1 MSGYLRYVKDFIS
14 WELRRIRPGWTIP
27 YWDENGEL
35 TRAPLFLD
43 SLELV
48 VLAGLLADR
57 FHVRSTGAEDYFLAR
72 RTLKEWADLLKYTRE
87 QNVADVSFATS
98 GSTGTPRLHTH
109 TWENL
114 LREAAFFAD
123 VIGPR
128 SRVIKTI
135 PSHHI
140 YGFLFTWLVPELMN
154 IEVVEQSPEVPQ
166 WQTGDLVVTVPFML
180 DLWLKRKIPIPTDVT
195 FILSTAPLPGNLA
208 QSLLEAG
215 SRYYEIYGSTETSGI
230 GWRAHP
236 SHPFRLLP
244 WWEVVIESPEK
255 SPILKQGEKLYNFPD
270 EVDIPTPGWVVPKK
284 RLDGAI
290 QIGGVNVYPS
300 RVKSVLEQSPLVDQA
315 SVRPFQE
322 GASIRLKAFI
332 VPSQLSINQKNFEM
346 ELRDWVS
353 QHLTPPE
360 RPVSYTFGD
369 TLPRSPMGKDADW

>member
-35 TRAPLFLD
+35 TKAPLFLD

-48 VLAGLLADR
+48 ELAGLLADR

-72 RTLKEWADLLKYTRE
+72 RTLTGWADLLKHTRE
-87 QNVADVSFATS
+87 QNVPDVSFATS

-109 TWENL
+109 TWKNL

-123 VIGPR
+123 VIGHR
-128 SRVIKTI
+128 SRVI
-135 PSHHI
+135 
-140 YGFLFTWLVPELMN
+140 
-154 IEVVEQSPEVPQ
+154 
-166 WQTGDLVVTVPFML
+166 VTVPFML

-195 FILSTAPLPGNLA
+195 FILSTAPLPAYLA
-208 QSLLEAG
+208 QSLLETGA
-215 SRYYEIYGSTETSGI
+215 RYYEIYGSTETLGI
-230 GWRAHP
+230 GWRTHP
-236 SHPFRLLP
+236 SHPFQLLP

-255 SPILKQGEKLYNFPD
+255 PPILKQGEKLYTFPD

-284 RLDGAI
+284 RHDGAI
-290 QIGGVNVYPS
+290 QVGGVNVYPS
-300 RVKSVLEQSPLVDQA
+300 RVKSVLEQNSLVAQA
-315 SVRPFQE
+315 AVRPFQE

-332 VPSQLSINQKNFEM
+332 VPSQLSINQNILEM

-360 RPVSYTFGD
+360 RPVSYSFGN